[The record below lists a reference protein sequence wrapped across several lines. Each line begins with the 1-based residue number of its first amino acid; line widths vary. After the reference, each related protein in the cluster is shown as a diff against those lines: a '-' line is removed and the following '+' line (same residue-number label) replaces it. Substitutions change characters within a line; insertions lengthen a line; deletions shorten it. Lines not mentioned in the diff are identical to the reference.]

1 MHTPVRV
8 CHEEVS
14 MIVLTRVFAL
24 TLLLWTPLAQASFHL
39 FRIEQLYTNADGSVQ
54 FVVLQES
61 TGSNGENLWAGQ
73 VLRATDGTGAQKT
86 FQFPSNLPSSATA
99 NRSVLVATPGFA
111 ALGLVAPDFTMPA
124 GFLPVAGGTLNFANV
139 NQVTFGPLPVDGT
152 NALLAS
158 GAVVPNLATNF
169 AGVSAS
175 VMPGLPVA
183 VAVEFYNAALD
194 HYFIT
199 HIAGEIAI
207 LDAGVAI
214 KGWTRTGQSFG
225 VYVAAGGDTSPVCR
239 FYIPPGLGDSH
250 FYGRGTAECDS
261 TAQKFPSFVNEDPQ
275 FFHVV
280 LPAGG
285 VCPAGLVSIYRVFS
299 NRADANHRYM
309 IDRTIRDFM
318 VNERHWL
325 AEGDGPDLV
334 VMCVPA
340 SDSAG
345 GPVPGAPPPMEDPS
359 GIPGYGDYP

>member
-1 MHTPVRV
+1 MN
-8 CHEEVS
+8 
-14 MIVLTRVFAL
+14 VLTRTFAL
-24 TLLLWTPLAQASFHL
+24 TLVLWTTLAQASFHL

-73 VLRATDGTGAQKT
+73 VLRATDDTGAQKT
-86 FQFPSNLPSSATA
+86 LQFPSNLPSSATA

-111 ALGLVAPDFTMPA
+111 ALGLVTPDYTIPA
-124 GFLPVAGGTLNFANV
+124 GFLPIAGGTLNFAGV
-139 NQVTFGPLPVDGT
+139 QQVTFGPLPVDGT
-152 NALLAS
+152 NALSAT

-175 VMPGLPVA
+175 VSPGPSVA
-183 VAVEFYNAALD
+183 VAVEYYNATLD

-199 HIAGEIAI
+199 HIVGEIAI

-214 KGWTRTGQSFG
+214 KGWIRTGQMFG
-225 VYVAAGGDTSPVCR
+225 VFAAAGGDTSPVCR

-250 FYGRGTAECDS
+250 FYGRGTAECDA
-261 TAQKFPSFVNEDPQ
+261 TAQKFPSFVNEESQ

-285 VCPAGLVSIYRVFS
+285 VCPVGTLSIYRVFS
-299 NRADANHRYM
+299 DRADANHRYM
-309 IDRTIRDFM
+309 IDRAIRDFM
-318 VNERHWL
+318 VNDRHWL

-334 VMCVPA
+334 VMCVPPLA
-340 SDSAG
+340 SAPVG
-345 GPVPGAPPPMEDPS
+345 GPISGPMPPSTDDPRDP
-359 GIPGYGDYP
+359 PGYAGYP